1 MDEEEFSEA
10 LAVLREGQ
18 GTQAETDAM
27 WSHLARRKSR
37 VGFEQ
42 FCVSLAETVQLTV
55 RFKAR
60 SMHICD
66 FSCACAGGASRIT
79 AARGVEDRR
88 TVCSA
93 NAFPV

>member
-1 MDEEEFSEA
+1 VDEEEFSEA
-10 LAVLREGQ
+10 LAALREGQ

-27 WSHLARRKSR
+27 WSHLARGKSR

-60 SMHICD
+60 SMHICE
-66 FSCACAGGASRIT
+66 FSCAGSASRIT
-79 AARGVEDRR
+79 AARGMEDRR